1 MPDLNSV
8 RSFKDV
14 KIVGGPTANY
24 SMKKILIADDD
35 YFASFALNCMIEQYS
50 LECDEVTHGNAAF
63 DIIV

>member
-35 YFASFALNCMIEQYS
+35 YFASFALNCMIE
-50 LECDEVTHGNAAF
+50 
-63 DIIV
+63 